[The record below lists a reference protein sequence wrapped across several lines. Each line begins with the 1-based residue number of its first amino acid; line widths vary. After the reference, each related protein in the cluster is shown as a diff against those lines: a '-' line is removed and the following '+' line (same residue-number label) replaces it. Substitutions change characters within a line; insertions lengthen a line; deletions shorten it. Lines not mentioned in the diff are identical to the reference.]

1 MFSGGTEILLMMKQG
16 FASYEHLVDLKRI
29 ESLAGLEV
37 RGEDGALAIG
47 GGVTH
52 RQLEH
57 SPLVREK
64 FSLLAEVEGQVANV
78 RVRNTG
84 TLAGNLAFAE
94 PHSDPATL
102 LVAWGAKLRIRGA
115 KESREVPAEEFWMG
129 AFDTVVGPGEVIE
142 SIEIPRLSDGWS
154 GAYSK
159 FGIHERP
166 SLGVSVF
173 LRRSGPGRIE
183 EARVTVGCIESSV
196 RRLEEVE
203 EALCGKVDSGLDRDL
218 GDIGALAA
226 KGVDPISD
234 IHGSVGYKRGLV
246 AEFTARAVRRALN
259 GVGEEQQ

>member
-1 MFSGGTEILLMMKQG
+1 MLLMKQG
-16 FASYEHLVDLKRI
+16 FASYEHLVDLKRVK
-29 ESLAGLEV
+29 SLNGLEI

-47 GGVTH
+47 AGVTH

-57 SPLVREK
+57 SSLVREK
-64 FSLLAEVEGQVANV
+64 FSLLAEVEGNVANV

-102 LVAWGAKLRIRGA
+102 LIAWGAKLRIRGA
-115 KESREVPAEEFWMG
+115 KGSREVPAEEFWVG
-129 AFDTVVGPGEVIE
+129 AFDTVIEPGEVIE

-173 LRRSGPGRIE
+173 LRRNGSGQIE
-183 EARVTVGCIESSV
+183 EARVAVGCIEPSV
-196 RRLEEVE
+196 RRLGEVE
-203 EALCGKVDSGLDRDL
+203 EALCGGSDSDLDDNL
-218 GDIGALAA
+218 SDVGALAA
-226 KGVDPISD
+226 NGMDPISD
-234 IHGSVGYKRGLV
+234 LHGSVEYKRGLV
-246 AEFTARAVRRALN
+246 AEFTARSVRRALN
-259 GVGEEQQ
+259 GIVEEQQ